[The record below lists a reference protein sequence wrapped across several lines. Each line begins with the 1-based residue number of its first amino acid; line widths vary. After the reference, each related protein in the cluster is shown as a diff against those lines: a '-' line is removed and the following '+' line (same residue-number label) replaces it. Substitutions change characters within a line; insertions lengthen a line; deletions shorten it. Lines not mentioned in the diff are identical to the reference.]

1 MKLNLTRPL
10 AFFDLETT
18 GTQVAE
24 DRIVE
29 ISILK
34 VHPDGREEVRTHLVN
49 PTVPIPKGATEV
61 HGITDDKVANAP
73 TFAQLAAELKQFLS
87 DCDLGG
93 FNSNRFDIPLLV
105 EEFYRAG
112 VEFEM
117 KGRRTVDAQVI
128 FHRMEE
134 RTLGAAMKFYCGR
147 ELEGAHS
154 AEADIRATYEVL
166 KAQLDRYSELRN
178 DVAELHEFSS
188 RGNKFVDFAGHVVRD
203 AEGTEVFN
211 FGKHKGRA
219 VAEVFAKEPS
229 YYAWMMDSQFPHYT
243 KKVITEIRLRSQ
255 QQA

>member
-243 KKVITEIRLRSQ
+243 KKVITEIRLRAQ